1 MKLIL
6 IYHSKNLRA
15 LKYFAKSTFPV
26 LYQRNNKAWMSVYLF
41 TTWFTKYSKPIV
53 ETYYSEKKILFKI
66 LLLTDNAPGQSRAPI
81 EMYNEINVV
90 FMSPNNIHFYPM
102 NQGIISTFKF
112 YNLRNTFH

>member
-1 MKLIL
+1 MAE
-6 IYHSKNLRA
+6 N
-15 LKYFAKSTFPV
+15 
-26 LYQRNNKAWMSVYLF
+26 LF